1 MVRPSDKHDPVS
13 ANLRMAL
20 ELQRAG
26 FSMMR
31 QNLRL
36 RYPEESDSQIDRR
49 FRDWVK
55 EHPLLGIS
63 PETLRDEATIGSDP

>member
-1 MVRPSDKHDPVS
+1 MT
-13 ANLRMAL
+13 L

-36 RYPEESDSQIDRR
+36 RFPEETDSQIDQR
-49 FRDWVK
+49 FRNWVK
-55 EHPLLGIS
+55 GHPLLGVC
-63 PETLRDEATIGSDP
+63 PEITSGEATVGSDT